1 MTEKKLFSIKG
12 SRKEKALVE
21 HVAEIIFTVCA
32 FFAVLAVIS
41 ITAYMF
47 INGTPALFQVGI
59 TDILFGTVWK
69 PAAGEPSFGILYI
82 ILTSIVG
89 TAAAVVIGAPIGVL
103 TAVFIEEIASPKLA
117 AVVKPAVE
125 LLAGIP
131 SVIYGLLH
139 QNTSD
144 DKSDQPTVLWRD

>member
-21 HVAEIIFTVCA
+21 HIAEIIFTVCA

-59 TDILFGTVWK
+59 TDILFGDRME
-69 PAAGEPSFGILYI
+69 AGRRRAL
-82 ILTSIVG
+82 LRN
-89 TAAAVVIGAPIGVL
+89 PIHYPDVDRG
-103 TAVFIEEIASPKLA
+103 
-117 AVVKPAVE
+117 
-125 LLAGIP
+125 
-131 SVIYGLLH
+131 YGSRRGDRSAH
-139 QNTSD
+139 RRSD
-144 DKSDQPTVLWRD
+144 GCVY